1 MKKIILFLSVSLFAF
16 SLMAQTNFRDITYKE
31 ALAAA
36 KTEKK
41 LVFIDFYTSWCGPCK
56 MMTNNVFPMKNV
68 GDYLNAKFVCIKI
81 DAEKGEGPE
90 LAKRYQVKAYPTFI
104 AITPD
109 EKILMTKVGGTM
121 DGNAFIGSIDRLID
135 PDKTPERMQ
144 QRYESGERTADLIS
158 AYAGM
163 KMEEVYKNR
172 QPDMTKKD
180 EAFKMVQDYFDG
192 LKDQERLAEE
202 NLFIYTTYTGN
213 TTDAIAQYMIANRDR
228 FVPAIKSDI
237 SDRIREL
244 YRMDVLNYLSA
255 QVPFNQEQYDI
266 MKKGITDLGLN
277 KDGRYTTAFRF
288 IESYSKGDLDAFM
301 TLCEKEYDKLNEDFQ
316 SFLMYNGAVQ
326 RVTYA
331 NPACLRIMNNS
342 CPLVYISK
350 FIKVSVT
357 DTCPCFNNGNFCIL
371 AYEMNQAAAA
381 SGDNQVYV
389 THSIQQ
395 CCRSFSISRK

>member
-1 MKKIILFLSVSLFAF
+1 MKKIILFLSVSLFTF
-16 SLMAQTNFRDITYKE
+16 SLMAQTNFRNLAYKE

-68 GDYLNAKFVCIKI
+68 GDYLNAKFVCVKI

-202 NLFIYTTYTGN
+202 NLFIYTTYTESPA
-213 TTDAIAQYMIANRDR
+213 DAIAQYMITNRDK
-228 FVPAIKSDI
+228 FAPAVQDKIMN
-237 SDRIREL
+237 RIGEL
-244 YRMDVLNYLSA
+244 YKMEVLNFLTA
-255 QVPFNQEQYDI
+255 RAPFNQQKYNVV
-266 MKKGITDLGLN
+266 KKGVMDLGLN
-277 KDGRYTTAFRF
+277 KDDYYTTAFRF
-288 IESYSKGDLDAFM
+288 IESYGAGDMDAFM
-301 TLCEKEYDKLNEDFQ
+301 TLCEKEYDQLNDDYKSSLMYSFANVFANANETVKKRAAKFIRH
-316 SFLMYNGAVQ
+316 SFLDMDA
-326 RVTYA
+326 TM
-331 NPACLRIMNNS
+331 IMF
-342 CPLVYISK
+342 V
-350 FIKVSVT
+350 
-357 DTCPCFNNGNFCIL
+357 
-371 AYEMNQAAAA
+371 A
-381 SGDNQVYV
+381 
-389 THSIQQ
+389 QQ
-395 CCRSFSISRK
+395 LMQLEGKGH

>member
-1 MKKIILFLSVSLFAF
+1 MKKIILFLSVSLFTL
-16 SLMAQTNFRDITYKE
+16 SLMAQTSFRDITYKE

-36 KTEKK
+36 KAEKK
-41 LVFIDFYTSWCGPCK
+41 QVFIDFYTSWCGPCK

-109 EKILMTKVGGTM
+109 EKILMTKVGGAM

-202 NLFIYTTYTGN
+202 NLFIYTTYTESPA
-213 TTDAIAQYMIANRDR
+213 DAIAQYMITNRDK
-228 FVPAIKSDI
+228 FAPAVQDKIMN
-237 SDRIREL
+237 RIGEL
-244 YRMDVLNYLSA
+244 YKMDVLNYLTA
-255 QVPFNQEQYDI
+255 RVPFDQQKYSVV
-266 MKKGITDLGLN
+266 KKGVMDLGLN
-277 KDGRYTTAFRF
+277 KDNYYTTAFRF
-288 IESYSKGDLDAFM
+288 IESYGAGDMDAFM
-301 TLCEKEYDKLNEDFQ
+301 TLCENEYDQLNDDYKSSLMYSFANVFANANETVKKRAAKFIRH
-316 SFLMYNGAVQ
+316 SFLDMDA
-326 RVTYA
+326 TM
-331 NPACLRIMNNS
+331 IMF
-342 CPLVYISK
+342 V
-350 FIKVSVT
+350 
-357 DTCPCFNNGNFCIL
+357 
-371 AYEMNQAAAA
+371 A
-381 SGDNQVYV
+381 
-389 THSIQQ
+389 QQ
-395 CCRSFSISRK
+395 LMQLEGKGH

>member
-1 MKKIILFLSVSLFAF
+1 MKKIILFLSVSLFTL
-16 SLMAQTNFRDITYKE
+16 SLMAQTSFRDITYKE

-36 KTEKK
+36 KAEKK
-41 LVFIDFYTSWCGPCK
+41 QVFIDFYTSWCGPCK

-109 EKILMTKVGGTM
+109 EKILMTKVGGAM

-202 NLFIYTTYTGN
+202 NLFIYTTYTESPA
-213 TTDAIAQYMIANRDR
+213 DAIAQYMITNRDK
-228 FVPAIKSDI
+228 FAPAVQDKIMN
-237 SDRIREL
+237 RIGEL
-244 YRMDVLNYLSA
+244 YKMEVLNFLTA
-255 QVPFNQEQYDI
+255 RAPFNQQKYNVV
-266 MKKGITDLGLN
+266 KKGVMDLGLN
-277 KDGRYTTAFRF
+277 KDDYYTTAFRF
-288 IESYSKGDLDAFM
+288 IESYGAGDMDAFM
-301 TLCEKEYDKLNEDFQ
+301 TLCEKEYDQLNDDYKSSLMYSFANVFANANETVKKRAAKFIRH
-316 SFLMYNGAVQ
+316 SFLDMDA
-326 RVTYA
+326 TM
-331 NPACLRIMNNS
+331 IMF
-342 CPLVYISK
+342 V
-350 FIKVSVT
+350 
-357 DTCPCFNNGNFCIL
+357 
-371 AYEMNQAAAA
+371 A
-381 SGDNQVYV
+381 
-389 THSIQQ
+389 QQ
-395 CCRSFSISRK
+395 LMQLEGKGH

>member
-1 MKKIILFLSVSLFAF
+1 MKKIILFLSVSLFTL
-16 SLMAQTNFRDITYKE
+16 SLMAQTSFRDITYKE

-56 MMTNNVFPMKNV
+56 MMMNNVFPMKNV

-135 PDKTPERMQ
+135 PNKTPERMR
-144 QRYESGERTADLIS
+144 QRYESGERTAALIS

-192 LKDQERLAEE
+192 LKDQERRAEE
-202 NLFIYTTYTGN
+202 NLFIYTTYTESPA
-213 TTDAIAQYMIANRDR
+213 DAIARYMITNRDK
-228 FVPAIKSDI
+228 FAPAVQDKIMN
-237 SDRIREL
+237 RIGEL
-244 YRMDVLNYLSA
+244 YKMEVLNYLTA
-255 QVPFNQEQYDI
+255 RVPFDQQKYNVV
-266 MKKGITDLGLN
+266 KKGVMDLGLN
-277 KDGRYTTAFRF
+277 KDEYYTTAFRF
-288 IESYSKGDLDAFM
+288 IESYGAGDMDAFM
-301 TLCEKEYDKLNEDFQ
+301 TLCEKEYDQLNDDYKSSLMYSFADVFASADETVKKRAAKFIRR
-316 SFLMYNGAVQ
+316 SFLDMDA
-326 RVTYA
+326 TM
-331 NPACLRIMNNS
+331 IMF
-342 CPLVYISK
+342 V
-350 FIKVSVT
+350 
-357 DTCPCFNNGNFCIL
+357 
-371 AYEMNQAAAA
+371 A
-381 SGDNQVYV
+381 
-389 THSIQQ
+389 QQ
-395 CCRSFSISRK
+395 LMQLEGKGH

>member
-1 MKKIILFLSVSLFAF
+1 MKKIILFLSVSLFAL

-68 GDYLNAKFVCIKI
+68 GDYLNAKFVCVKI

-202 NLFIYTTYTGN
+202 NLFIYTTYTESPA
-213 TTDAIAQYMIANRDR
+213 DAIAQYMITNRDK
-228 FVPAIKSDI
+228 FAPAVQDQIMN
-237 SDRIREL
+237 RIGEL
-244 YRMDVLNYLSA
+244 YKMEVLNFLTA
-255 QVPFNQEQYDI
+255 RAPFNQQKYNVV
-266 MKKGITDLGLN
+266 KKGVMDLGLN
-277 KDGRYTTAFRF
+277 KDDYYTTAFRF
-288 IESYSKGDLDAFM
+288 IESYGAGDMDAFM
-301 TLCEKEYDKLNEDFQ
+301 TLCEKEYDQLNDDYKSSLMYSFANVFANANETVKKRAAKFIRH
-316 SFLMYNGAVQ
+316 SFLDMDA
-326 RVTYA
+326 TM
-331 NPACLRIMNNS
+331 IMF
-342 CPLVYISK
+342 V
-350 FIKVSVT
+350 
-357 DTCPCFNNGNFCIL
+357 
-371 AYEMNQAAAA
+371 A
-381 SGDNQVYV
+381 
-389 THSIQQ
+389 QQ
-395 CCRSFSISRK
+395 LMQLEGKGH